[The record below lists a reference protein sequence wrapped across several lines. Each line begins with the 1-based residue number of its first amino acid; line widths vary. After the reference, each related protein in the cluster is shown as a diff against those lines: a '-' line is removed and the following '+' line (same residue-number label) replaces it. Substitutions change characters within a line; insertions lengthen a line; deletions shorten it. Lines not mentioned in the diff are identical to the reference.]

1 MQLDFFPWHEGY
13 KNQRN
18 TGRKCLRS
26 ENQAKSLPYLSGSRP
41 KRWSRLKAPIFNIGT
56 PMIES
61 LATELPIPISIC
73 ISSYRSVLSAPPLDN
88 GWFNSVEVRHLVNSP
103 ASVVWRVSHSLVSDC
118 NSRQESYPRKLLFER
133 WHWESVSR
141 LRHWEQLTAIITRL
155 IDGEPGSP

>member
-1 MQLDFFPWHEGY
+1 MNAEIKAAIDAIGFLSGY

-26 ENQAKSLPYLSGSRP
+26 ENQAKSLPYLS
-41 KRWSRLKAPIFNIGT
+41 APILNIGT

-103 ASVVWRVSHSLVSDC
+103 ASVVWRVSNSLVSDC
-118 NSRQESYPRKLLFER
+118 NSRQESYPWKLLFER

-141 LRHWEQLTAIITRL
+141 LRH
-155 IDGEPGSP
+155 